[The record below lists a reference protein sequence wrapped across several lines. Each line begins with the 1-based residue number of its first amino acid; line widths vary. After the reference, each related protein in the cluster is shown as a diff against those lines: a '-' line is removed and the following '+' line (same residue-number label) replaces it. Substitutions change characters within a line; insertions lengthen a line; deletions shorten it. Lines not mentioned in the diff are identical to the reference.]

1 MKEKDE
7 EILEETENEEVS
19 EELEEDTDE
28 LGVEL
33 RTVIE
38 KKVAEIK
45 VANPNKKAI
54 FPIVVDGNVDFGEKE
69 HYVGYFCQPSFKTF
83 SKYLTASQNNQA
95 VAMRVLAKDCFLDG
109 DKDLVDDDSLFL
121 FGLMGQ
127 LSKIIEMRH
136 GRLVNLSKP
145 GK

>member
-1 MKEKDE
+1 ME
-7 EILEETENEEVS
+7 ENLIVEDSVDTLEP
-19 EELEEDTDE
+19 EL
-28 LGVEL
+28 LAS
-33 RTVIE
+33 IE
-38 KKVAEIK
+38 KKAKELK
-45 VANPNKKAI
+45 EKNPDKKII
-54 FPIVVDGNVDFGEKE
+54 FPLVVDCNVEFGEKE

-83 SKYLTASQNNQA
+83 SKYLTAAQNNQA
-95 VAMRVLAKDCFLDG
+95 VAMRVLAKDCFVDG
-109 DKDLVDDDSLFL
+109 DRDLVDDDSLFL

>member
-1 MKEKDE
+1 ME
-7 EILEETENEEVS
+7 ENEVIEESVETIETEV
-19 EELEEDTDE
+19 LEA
-28 LGVEL
+28 
-33 RTVIE
+33 IN
-38 KKVAEIK
+38 KKVKELKA
-45 VANPNKKAI
+45 ANPDKKMI
-54 FPIVVDGNVDFGEKE
+54 FPIVVDGNVEFDEKE

-83 SKYLTASQNNQA
+83 SKYLTAAQNNQA

-109 DKDLVDDDSLFL
+109 DRELVDDDSLFL

-127 LSKIIEMRH
+127 LSKIIEMRS

>member
-1 MKEKDE
+1 ME
-7 EILEETENEEVS
+7 ENMIVEESVETLEP
-19 EELEEDTDE
+19 EL
-28 LGVEL
+28 LAS
-33 RTVIE
+33 IE
-38 KKVAEIK
+38 KKAKELK
-45 VANPNKKAI
+45 EKNPDKKII
-54 FPIVVDGNVDFGEKE
+54 FPIVVDGNVEFGEKE

-83 SKYLTASQNNQA
+83 SKYLTAAQNNQA
-95 VAMRVLAKDCFLDG
+95 VAMRVLAKDCFVDG
-109 DKDLVDDDSLFL
+109 DRDLVDDDSLFL

>member
-1 MKEKDE
+1 MIVE
-7 EILEETENEEVS
+7 ESVETLEP
-19 EELEEDTDE
+19 EL
-28 LGVEL
+28 LAS
-33 RTVIE
+33 IE
-38 KKVAEIK
+38 KKAKELK
-45 VANPNKKAI
+45 EKNPDKKII
-54 FPIVVDGNVDFGEKE
+54 FPIVVDGNVEFGEKE

-83 SKYLTASQNNQA
+83 SKYLTAAQNNQA
-95 VAMRVLAKDCFLDG
+95 VAMRVLAKDCFVDG
-109 DKDLVDDDSLFL
+109 DRDLVDDDSLFL

>member
-1 MKEKDE
+1 ME
-7 EILEETENEEVS
+7 ENVIVEESVDMLEP
-19 EELEEDTDE
+19 EL
-28 LGVEL
+28 LAS
-33 RTVIE
+33 IE
-38 KKVAEIK
+38 KKAKELK
-45 VANPNKKAI
+45 EKNPDKKII
-54 FPIVVDGNVDFGEKE
+54 FPIVVDGNVEFGEKE

-83 SKYLTASQNNQA
+83 SKYLTAAQNNQA
-95 VAMRVLAKDCFLDG
+95 VAMRVLAKDCFVDG
-109 DKDLVDDDSLFL
+109 DRDLVDDDSLFL

>member
-1 MKEKDE
+1 ME
-7 EILEETENEEVS
+7 ENEVF
-19 EELEEDTDE
+19 EDE
-28 LGVEL
+28 
-33 RTVIE
+33 TVDAVDSKLLATIE
-38 KKVAEIK
+38 KKVQELK
-45 VANPNKKAI
+45 TQNPDKRMI
-54 FPIVVDGNVDFGEKE
+54 FPIIVDGNVDFGEKE

-83 SKYLTASQNNQA
+83 SKYLTAAQNNQA
-95 VAMRVLAKDCFLDG
+95 VAMRALARECFLDG
-109 DKDLVDDDSLFL
+109 DKELVDDDSLFM

>member
-1 MKEKDE
+1 ME
-7 EILEETENEEVS
+7 ENVIVEESVDTLEP
-19 EELEEDTDE
+19 EL
-28 LGVEL
+28 LAS
-33 RTVIE
+33 IE
-38 KKVAEIK
+38 KKTKELK
-45 VANPNKKAI
+45 EKNPDKKII
-54 FPIVVDGNVDFGEKE
+54 FPIVVDGNVEFGEKE

-83 SKYLTASQNNQA
+83 SKYLTAAQNNQA
-95 VAMRVLAKDCFLDG
+95 VAMRVLAKDCFVDG
-109 DKDLVDDDSLFL
+109 DRDLVDDDSLFL

>member
-1 MKEKDE
+1 ME
-7 EILEETENEEVS
+7 ENVIVEESVDTLEP
-19 EELEEDTDE
+19 EL
-28 LGVEL
+28 LAS
-33 RTVIE
+33 IE
-38 KKVAEIK
+38 KKAKELK
-45 VANPNKKAI
+45 DKNPEKKII
-54 FPIVVDGNVDFGEKE
+54 FPIVVDGNVEFGEKE

-83 SKYLTASQNNQA
+83 SKYLTAAQNNQA
-95 VAMRVLAKDCFLDG
+95 VAMRVLAKDCFIDG
-109 DKDLVDDDSLFL
+109 DRDLVDDDSLFL

>member
-1 MKEKDE
+1 ME
-7 EILEETENEEVS
+7 ENTIIEETEEIVDT
-19 EELEEDTDE
+19 EL
-28 LGVEL
+28 LAS
-33 RTVIE
+33 IE
-38 KKVAEIK
+38 KKVKELKAQ
-45 VANPNKKAI
+45 NPDKKMI

-83 SKYLTASQNNQA
+83 SKYLSAAQNNQA

-109 DKDLVDDDSLFL
+109 DKELVDDDSLFL

>member
-1 MKEKDE
+1 ME
-7 EILEETENEEVS
+7 ENVIVEDSVDTLEP
-19 EELEEDTDE
+19 EL
-28 LGVEL
+28 LAS
-33 RTVIE
+33 IE
-38 KKVAEIK
+38 KKAKELK
-45 VANPNKKAI
+45 EKNPDKKII
-54 FPIVVDGNVDFGEKE
+54 FPLVVDGNVEFGEKE

-83 SKYLTASQNNQA
+83 SKYLTAAQNNQA
-95 VAMRVLAKDCFLDG
+95 VAMRVLAKDCFGDG
-109 DKDLVDDDSLFL
+109 DRDLVDDDSLFL

>member
-1 MKEKDE
+1 ME
-7 EILEETENEEVS
+7 ENTVIEEEFNETEETVNA
-19 EELEEDTDE
+19 ELLAT
-28 LGVEL
+28 
-33 RTVIE
+33 IE
-38 KKVAEIK
+38 KKVKELKAQHPE
-45 VANPNKKAI
+45 KKII
-54 FPIVVDGNVDFGEKE
+54 FPIVVDGNTDFGEKE
-69 HYVGYFCQPSFKTF
+69 NYVGYFCQPSFKTF

-109 DKDLVDDDSLFL
+109 DKELVDDDSLFL

>member
-1 MKEKDE
+1 ME
-7 EILEETENEEVS
+7 ENLIVEDSVDTLEP
-19 EELEEDTDE
+19 EL
-28 LGVEL
+28 LAS
-33 RTVIE
+33 IE
-38 KKVAEIK
+38 KKAKELK
-45 VANPNKKAI
+45 EKNPDKKII
-54 FPIVVDGNVDFGEKE
+54 FPLVVDGNVEFGEKE

-83 SKYLTASQNNQA
+83 SKYLTAAQNNQA
-95 VAMRVLAKDCFLDG
+95 VAMRVLAKDCFVDG
-109 DKDLVDDDSLFL
+109 DRDLVDDDSLFL

>member
-1 MKEKDE
+1 ME
-7 EILEETENEEVS
+7 ENVIVEESVDTLEP
-19 EELEEDTDE
+19 EL
-28 LGVEL
+28 LAS
-33 RTVIE
+33 IE
-38 KKVAEIK
+38 KKAKELK
-45 VANPNKKAI
+45 EKNPDKKII
-54 FPIVVDGNVDFGEKE
+54 FPIVVDGNVEFGEKE

-83 SKYLTASQNNQA
+83 SKYLTAAQNNQA
-95 VAMRVLAKDCFLDG
+95 VAMRVLAKDCFVDG
-109 DKDLVDDDSLFL
+109 DRDLVDDDSLFL

>member
-1 MKEKDE
+1 MEEKV
-7 EILEETENEEVS
+7 IIEETVEAIDT
-19 EELEEDTDE
+19 ELLST
-28 LGVEL
+28 
-33 RTVIE
+33 IE
-38 KKVAEIK
+38 KKVKELK
-45 VANPNKKAI
+45 SQNPDKKMI
-54 FPIVVDGNVDFGEKE
+54 FPIVVDGKSEYGEKE

-83 SKYLTASQNNQA
+83 SKYLTAAQNNQA

-109 DKDLVDDDSLFL
+109 DKELVDDDSLFL

-127 LSKIIEMRH
+127 LSQIIEMRH

>member
-1 MKEKDE
+1 ME
-7 EILEETENEEVS
+7 ENVIVEESVDTLEP
-19 EELEEDTDE
+19 EL
-28 LGVEL
+28 LAS
-33 RTVIE
+33 IE
-38 KKVAEIK
+38 KKAKELK
-45 VANPNKKAI
+45 EKNPDKKII
-54 FPIVVDGNVDFGEKE
+54 FPIVVDGNVEFGEKE

-83 SKYLTASQNNQA
+83 SKYLTAAQNNQA
-95 VAMRVLAKDCFLDG
+95 VAMRVLAKDCFVDG
-109 DKDLVDDDSLFL
+109 DRDRVDDDSLFL

>member
-1 MKEKDE
+1 ME
-7 EILEETENEEVS
+7 ENVIVEDSVDTLEP
-19 EELEEDTDE
+19 EL
-28 LGVEL
+28 LAS
-33 RTVIE
+33 IE
-38 KKVAEIK
+38 KKAKELK
-45 VANPNKKAI
+45 EKNPDKKII
-54 FPIVVDGNVDFGEKE
+54 FPIVVDGNVEFGEKE

-83 SKYLTASQNNQA
+83 SKYLTAAQNNQA
-95 VAMRVLAKDCFLDG
+95 VAMRVLAKDCFVDG
-109 DKDLVDDDSLFL
+109 DRDLVDDDSLFL